1 MDAPI
6 ANASGARAG
15 PPLVSLSL
23 ASAAALSYQI
33 LLLRLFSIIQWHHF
47 AYMVIS
53 LALLGYGASGTFLTL
68 ARQRLSGNLPA
79 AYVLGIGLFAL
90 SCLPAFLL
98 AQHLAFSPEEL
109 LWRPHL
115 IWRLGALY
123 LVLGLPFFFIA
134 CAVGLVLMGWGRLAG
149 RVYAVDLIGAAA
161 GAAAVVAALW
171 VMTPTV
177 ALSAVTALGLLAT
190 LIATW
195 ETGHGGWPW
204 TLAVILA
211 VVVSTFA
218 AADLRPHLALSAY
231 KDLSQALQIAG
242 ARVETTR
249 SGPHGLVTVVANTT
263 VPIRDAPGLSL
274 HNASEPPEQKA
285 LFVDG
290 NQTSSIT
297 RGDGTAA
304 DLAFLAAMPSA
315 LPYRLQRA
323 GRVLILDAGGGL
335 LALQARYFGASDITA
350 VESNPEVLDLVR
362 DDYDRFS
369 GGLYTGADIRA
380 ERANARAFVTATGE
394 TYDLIQVPATGA
406 LGGGAAGL
414 FALSEDY
421 LRTREA
427 VATLFSRLA
436 PDGLLVMHAWMQLP
450 PRDSLRLAA
459 TLIDALNSQ
468 GIAAPGKQMMAL
480 RGWQMATLVVKNG
493 RFSPVQIETLA
504 QFADQHGFDLAWYP
518 GMQASEANRIN
529 RLTQPYLHE
538 AISAFVAGDG
548 EAYTRGY
555 KFDLT
560 PTADRRPFFHNFLRW
575 RTLPEVLPL
584 LRRGGMPLLESGYVL
599 LLAALAQ
606 AIVLGLVLIV
616 LPLAAGAP
624 RRSLREAPATSRR
637 TIVYFLAIGLGFM
650 FIELAAI
657 HQFLLYLEEPI
668 YATALVLTA
677 FLAFAGIGS
686 YASSRF
692 AELIGERQ
700 TSRLAALMVIALC
713 VAGALFLDQLLT
725 LSAAAPLP
733 VKVGVSLLVIAP
745 LAFAMG
751 QMFPTAITAL
761 DALASRR
768 ATLVPWAWAVNG
780 CASVVGAVLATVL
793 ALAVGFDGCLLAA
806 VVTYALALL
815 SFPR

>member
-1 MDAPI
+1 MNAPS
-6 ANASGARAG
+6 ASGTRAG

-23 ASAAALSYQI
+23 ASAAALGYQI

-68 ARQRLSGNLPA
+68 ARQRLSGHLPA
-79 AYVLGIGLFAL
+79 AYGLGIGLFAL

-98 AQHLAFSPEEL
+98 AQYLAFSPEEL
-109 LWRPHL
+109 LWRPQL

-123 LVLGLPFFFIA
+123 LVLGLPFFFVA
-134 CAVGLVLMGWGRLAG
+134 CAVGLVLMGWGRRAG

-161 GAAAVVAALW
+161 GATAVIAALW
-171 VMTPTV
+171 LMTPTV
-177 ALSAVTALGLLAT
+177 ALTAVTALGLLAT
-190 LIATW
+190 LVATW
-195 ETGHGGWPW
+195 ETGHGRRPW
-204 TLAVILA
+204 TVIVILA
-211 VVVSTFA
+211 VAVSAFA
-218 AADLRPHLALSAY
+218 AHGLRAPLALSAY

-242 ARVETTR
+242 ARIETTR
-249 SGPHGLVTVVANTT
+249 SGPHGLVTVLANSE
-263 VPIRDAPGLSL
+263 VPIRDAPGLGL
-274 HNASEPPEQKA
+274 RNAAEPPEQKA
-285 LFVDG
+285 LFIDG
-290 NQTSSIT
+290 NLTSAIT
-297 RGDGTAA
+297 RADGVAA

-315 LPYRLQRA
+315 LPYRLQKA
-323 GRVLILDAGGGL
+323 ERVLILDAGGGL

-369 GGLYTGADIRA
+369 GGLYTGADIHA
-380 ERANARAFVTATGE
+380 ERANARAFVAGTKD
-394 TYDLIQVPATGA
+394 TYDLIQVPAAGA

-421 LRTREA
+421 LRTLEA

-459 TLIDALNSQ
+459 TLIDALKSQ
-468 GIAAPGKQMMAL
+468 GVAAPGRQMMAL
-480 RGWQMATLVVKNG
+480 RGWQMATFVARNG
-493 RFSPVQIETLA
+493 EFSPAQIATLSG
-504 QFADQHGFDLAWYP
+504 FADRHGFDLAWYP
-518 GMQASEANRIN
+518 GMQAIEANRVN

-538 AISAFVAGDG
+538 AIAAFVTGDG
-548 EAYTRGY
+548 ETYTREY

-560 PTADRRPFFHNFLRW
+560 PTSDRRPFFHNFLRW

-584 LRRGGMPLLESGYVL
+584 VRSGGMPLLESGYVL

-624 RRSLREAPATSRR
+624 RRSLRKEPATSRR

-668 YATALVLTA
+668 YASAIVLTA

-686 YASSRF
+686 YASARF
-692 AELIGERQ
+692 AEVIGERH
-700 TSRLAALMVIALC
+700 TSRLAALAVIVLC
-713 VAGALFLDQLLT
+713 LAGALFLDQLLT
-725 LSAAAPLP
+725 LSAAAPLS
-733 VKVGVSLLVIAP
+733 VKICLSLLVIAP

-751 QMFPTAITAL
+751 QMFPTALT
-761 DALASRR
+761 ALASQ
-768 ATLVPWAWAVNG
+768 APALVPWAWAVNG

-793 ALAVGFDGCLLAA
+793 ALAIGFDGCLVAA
-806 VVTYALALL
+806 VVMYTLTLV